1 MPDLDAAEF
10 HCTRTILETDRTS
23 RMPGM
28 LNVDGFRAVQ
38 HHDHMRSAGRNL
50 VGIPLAACFKSHERL
65 GDFDNGSGSV
75 GGVGTLVE
83 YIHLVRIHG
92 GDLLRIFAT
101 NKDAAVGIV
110 VDPELGLQFE
120 VRIRALGDEK
130 TIAFVGLHNTVDQLP
145 IRIADHVE
153 GSETFPIEECRPT
166 CGGRLFALSGG
177 LISVLMN
184 ESNDQDPN
192 CNYD

>member
-1 MPDLDAAEF
+1 M
-10 HCTRTILETDRTS
+10 S
-23 RMPGM
+23 GM

-65 GDFDNGSGSV
+65 CDIDNGAGSV
-75 GGVGTLVE
+75 AGVGTLVE
-83 YIHLVRIHG
+83 DIHLVRIHG

-120 VRIRALGDEK
+120 VAIRALGDEK
-130 TIAFVGLHNTVDQLP
+130 TIAFVGLHNAVGQLP

-153 GSETFPIEECRPT
+153 GRETFPIEECRPA
-166 CGGRLFALSGG
+166 GAGRLLALSGG
-177 LISVLMN
+177 LICRLMN
-184 ESNDQDPN
+184 ESNDQDN
-192 CNYD
+192 DCNYE